1 MAQVSK
7 SVDDYHKDIEIAM
20 IRTNIVEDR
29 ETIMTRFLNG
39 LNREITNLVELQHYI
54 EIYDMV
60 HMATKEERYS

>member
-1 MAQVSK
+1 
-7 SVDDYHKDIEIAM
+7 M

-60 HMATKEERYS
+60 HMATKGERYS

>member
-1 MAQVSK
+1 LAQVSK

-60 HMATKEERYS
+60 HMATKGERYS